1 MSSESVPVTQNIQL
15 DELVDPFEARLD
27 VYRDDTGAITQVA
40 FDLSGLPRIDGMLV
54 GKSALD
60 VPDITKRLCGLCP
73 VVHHLA
79 GVRAVENLYG
89 LTEIP
94 RTAQLIREL
103 LTAGST
109 LDNLATKFVTTD
121 REGARAMKLAGK
133 ALMRAAGSPSH
144 FPDVAV
150 PGGVRAPVD
159 AQLADDARAALDA
172 LADTEIIQSAFELA
186 TDSAEDNSWSDT
198 FDGLDVAAVDAAGEL
213 SPLGQYLAVRDH
225 RSESEP
231 AIFPANQWTDRVTE
245 TRLGDAAPR
254 PIFAVSDTPG
264 AKDELQV
271 KAQFYRVGPVAR
283 QVIVGKHGVSP
294 ADAQRQL
301 LADTVSWARRLLAD
315 PDLLGTTVCAP
326 DARAAIENADFA
338 GERSGVGI
346 VDGPR
351 GLLVHRYTAGC
362 DGIVTDCQIMTP
374 TAQNELWLT
383 RMLTEQLCGA
393 GSSESGGEAADA
405 SLEETAGIEESIW
418 AADPCL
424 PCSSAPKGLMTFTM
438 REHDQKESAGSTEP
452 ADVHASGVQT
462 SERTE

>member
-54 GKSALD
+54 GKSVLD

-79 GVRAVENLYG
+79 GVRAVEDLYG
-89 LTEIP
+89 LSDIP

-103 LTAGST
+103 LAAGST

-121 REGARAMKLAGK
+121 RDGARAMKLAGK

-150 PGGVRAPVD
+150 PGGVRAPID
-159 AQLADDARAALDA
+159 EQLAEEARAALEA
-172 LADTEIIQSAFELA
+172 LAQTEIIKGSSQSSEGGTEADA
-186 TDSAEDNSWSDT
+186 WHDT
-198 FDGLDVAAVDAAGEL
+198 FDGLDVAVVNADGEL
-213 SPLGQYLAVRDH
+213 SPLGQYLAVRNH
-225 RSESEP
+225 EGASEKR
-231 AIFPANQWTDRVTE
+231 IFPANQWTTRVTE
-245 TRLGDAAPR
+245 TRPGDPAPR
-254 PIFAVSDTPG
+254 PVFNIADNPEQKEKSAD
-264 AKDELQV
+264 Q
-271 KAQFYRVGPVAR
+271 AQFYRVGPVSR

-294 ADAQRQL
+294 AAAQRRL
-301 LADTVSWARRLLAD
+301 LADTVSWARQLLAD
-315 PDLLGTTVCAP
+315 PDLLGETVCNA
-326 DARAAIENADFA
+326 DARAVIENADFV

-351 GLLVHRYTAGC
+351 GLLVHRYTANS
-362 DGIVTDCQIMTP
+362 DGVVTDCQIMTP

-383 RMLTEQLCGA
+383 RMLTEQLCETGA
-393 GSSESGGEAADA
+393 DDGDHSAASQA
-405 SLEETAGIEESIW
+405 SLADESAGIEESIW

-438 REHDQKESAGSTEP
+438 REHAEQAPSMSTE
-452 ADVHASGVQT
+452 QT
-462 SERTE
+462 APQAPERTE